1 MHTVYLGLG
10 TNLGDR
16 GGNLQAAVAALSPLV
31 EVTAESKVYETPAWG
46 FEDQPAFLN
55 MAVKALTDLAPGD
68 LLAYLKRIEAR
79 LGRTATF
86 RWGPRLIDID
96 ILFYDDLVLE
106 TPELVIPHAR
116 LHERAFVL
124 IPLLDIDPDLVHPLL
139 RKTVRELSEGVDA
152 SGIAPA

>member
-1 MHTVYLGLG
+1 MVYLGLG

-16 GGNLQAAVAALSPLV
+16 RGNLQAAVAALPPLV
-31 EVTAESKVYETPAWG
+31 EVMAESKVYETPAWG
-46 FEDQPAFLN
+46 FEDQPTFLN
-55 MAVKALTDLAPGD
+55 MAVKAQTDLAPGD
-68 LLAYLKRIEAR
+68 LLAYLKGIEAR

-86 RWGPRLIDID
+86 RWGPRVIDID
-96 ILFYDDLVLE
+96 ILFYDDLLLE

-124 IPLLDIDPDLVHPLL
+124 IPLLDIDPELVHPLL
-139 RKTVRELSEGVDA
+139 HKTMRQLSEGVDA